1 MYRIY
6 LKRPLDFFL
15 SLIGF
20 LIVSP
25 IILITTL
32 LLAIANK
39 GNPFFLQPRPGKNE
53 KIFNIIKFKTM
64 TDEKDE
70 NNQLLPDSKRLTKV
84 GSFVRRYSLD
94 ELPQLINVIKGD
106 MSLIGPRPLHV
117 HYLPKY
123 NKTQKRRHEA
133 MPGISGWAQ
142 VNGRNSVSWDQKFKY
157 DVWYVDNIS
166 FWLDIK
172 IIFMTI
178 INLFKKETIEIE
190 DVVFSDT
197 PFD

>member
-1 MYRIY
+1 MYSKY
-6 LKRPLDFFL
+6 LKRPLDFCL
-15 SLIGF
+15 ATIGF
-20 LIVSP
+20 LLASP

-39 GNPFFLQPRPGKNE
+39 GKPLFFQPRPGKDE

-84 GSFVRRYSLD
+84 GSFVRRNSLD

-117 HYLPKY
+117 HYLPQY

-142 VNGRNSVSWDQKFKY
+142 VNGRNSISWDQKFKY
-157 DVWYVDNIS
+157 DVWYVDNVS
-166 FWLDIK
+166 FWLDVK

-178 INLFKKETIEIE
+178 SKIFKKDDIEIE
-190 DVVFSDT
+190 DVLFSDNS
-197 PFD
+197 FD